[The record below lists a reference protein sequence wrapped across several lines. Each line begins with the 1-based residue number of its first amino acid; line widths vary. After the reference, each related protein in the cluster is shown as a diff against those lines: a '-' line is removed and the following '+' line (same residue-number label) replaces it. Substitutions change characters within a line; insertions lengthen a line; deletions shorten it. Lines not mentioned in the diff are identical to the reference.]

1 MTARENI
8 LADFPADAFTIFA
21 WCDACGHSGTFDR
34 ARVPEDIRM
43 QTLHEKLRCSA
54 CGSRHVSIRIAYTGA
69 GGFHY
74 GEHASSEAGEQ

>member
-8 LADFPADAFTIFA
+8 LSDFRADSFTIFV

-34 ARVPEDIRM
+34 AQASEKIRM
-43 QTLHEKLRCSA
+43 QTLHDNLRCSA

-74 GEHASSEAGEQ
+74 ATPPCAE